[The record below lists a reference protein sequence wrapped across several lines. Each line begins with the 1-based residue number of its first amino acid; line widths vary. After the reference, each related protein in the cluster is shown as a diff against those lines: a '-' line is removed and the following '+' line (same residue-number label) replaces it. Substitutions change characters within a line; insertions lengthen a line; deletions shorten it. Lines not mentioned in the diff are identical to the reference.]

1 MKVDPEYNVRLG
13 GVARTIFY
21 EDTQGS
27 ICFTFD
33 VETVNG
39 QATII
44 LERGPETTVES
55 ERLRRNMA
63 SDKITQYLIGCGY
76 KVSYYDG

>member
-21 EDTQGS
+21 EDSQGA
-27 ICFTFD
+27 IRFTFD
-33 VETVNG
+33 AETVNG
-39 QATII
+39 QTTII
-44 LERGPETTVES
+44 LERGPETTIES
-55 ERLRRNMA
+55 ERLRRILA